1 MTDLYP
7 EIPMREFIICA
18 AIHFDDEVK
27 REHQPKNIE
36 RGIVVAGRRHHNCY
50 LTIFELNNQK
60 KWNTIKHTQGFI
72 TSRDRF
78 VDRKEGYEIAK
89 REKQLFSG
97 ITHDDNPILISE
109 ELY

>member
-18 AIHFDDEVK
+18 AVHFKDGKK

-36 RGIVVAGRRHHNCY
+36 SGIVVAGRRHHNCF
-50 LTIFELNNQK
+50 LTAFDLSDE
-60 KWNTIKHTQGFI
+60 TIGRQDHVQGFI

-97 ITHDDNPILISE
+97 LIHDDKPILISE